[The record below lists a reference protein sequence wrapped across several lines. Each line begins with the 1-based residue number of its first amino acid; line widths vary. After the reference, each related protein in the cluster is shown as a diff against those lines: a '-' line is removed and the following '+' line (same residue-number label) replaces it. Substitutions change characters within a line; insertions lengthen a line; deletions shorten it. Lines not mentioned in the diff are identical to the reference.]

1 MDMGQYEEKKIYR
14 AVSSWIWELKLKII
28 KWWINEM
35 DSGKLLWAL
44 GKGGVEIIDSS
55 VQKAIDRKR
64 PERKKA
70 QLNSNDSLI

>member
-1 MDMGQYEEKKIYR
+1 MD
-14 AVSSWIWELKLKII
+14 
-28 KWWINEM
+28 N
-35 DSGKLLWAL
+35 GKLLWAL